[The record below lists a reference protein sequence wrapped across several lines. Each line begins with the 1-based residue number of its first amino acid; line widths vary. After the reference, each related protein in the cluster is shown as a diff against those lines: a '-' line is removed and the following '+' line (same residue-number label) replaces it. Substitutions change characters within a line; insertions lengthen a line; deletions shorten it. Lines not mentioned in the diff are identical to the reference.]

1 MLYDLAVDVLFV
13 SDSALNELLLYFNPD
28 FNYAW

>member
-1 MLYDLAVDVLFV
+1 MLYDLSVDVLFV
-13 SDSALNELLLYFNPD
+13 SDSALNELFLYFNPD